1 MGTRPG
7 GTTPADVTFMPKTK
21 HESCGQCLVIHP
33 TDGWLFQKTLPS
45 HYLLSFTFSESE
57 AIPNDNLMM
66 IRARLST
73 LFTQPMAC
81 CSPNWWRASGLFP
94 RKPLAKSGR
103 RWWLH
108 STAQM
113 ATPIFSSDFGAT
125 IGPAAQLSFWPPWLL
140 NKDVVNLPSY
150 PFQIRLFSNLS
161 YIKKDAK
168 KQEQIFLQLW
178 QSERFSH
185 WARPTLFSLVQS
197 QTA

>member
-1 MGTRPG
+1 MVLLTAINQYFLRNDEGLPHSSLRSLCH
-7 GTTPADVTFMPKTK
+7 ALRKSQMLETK
-21 HESCGQCLVIHP
+21 SQSCGQCLVVHP
-33 TDGWLFQKTLPS
+33 TGGWLFTRRGG
-45 HYLLSFTFSESE
+45 E
-57 AIPNDNLMM
+57 
-66 IRARLST
+66 
-73 LFTQPMAC
+73 
-81 CSPNWWRASGLFP
+81 LFP

-125 IGPAAQLSFWPPWLL
+125 IGPAAQLSFWPPWPL

-161 YIKKDAK
+161 HVKKK
-168 KQEQIFLQLW
+168 TLEKQEQIFLQLW